1 MSKPRDYKAEY
12 QRRIAK
18 GLGRGLSRSQARGHP
33 RPTETHINPNMQTLQ
48 YDKGLEL
55 GLKGMRLGK
64 SLTKSAKS
72 IGVSRERLSH
82 YLAQN
87 SIIAKHKGKWQLKQD
102 DRIREVMIY
111 SQGRVKHIQAK
122 GYEIASLVGRYMA
135 AVAQF
140 LKTNHSSY
148 LDPFKD
154 VIVRDIKGKAYL
166 LETRPN
172 VLYRLDHAGG
182 ETFEQVYRIVV

>member
-1 MSKPRDYKAEY
+1 MKNPRDYKVEY
-12 QRRIAK
+12 ERRIAK
-18 GLGRGLSRSQARGHP
+18 GLSKGLSRSQARGHP
-33 RPTETHINPNMQTLQ
+33 RATETHIKMSLQVPQ
-48 YDKGLEL
+48 YDKRLEL
-55 GLKGMRLGK
+55 GLKELRLGS

-87 SIIAKHKGKWQLKQD
+87 AVIEKHNGRWRLKQD

-111 SQGRVKHIQAK
+111 SQGKVKHIQIK
-122 GYEIASLVGRYMA
+122 GYEIASYVGRYMA

-140 LKTNHSSY
+140 LKTNNVRH
-148 LDPFKD
+148 LEPFKD
-154 VIVRDIKGKAYL
+154 GMVKDIKGKVYL

-172 VLYRLDHAGG
+172 VLYRIDHADG

>member
-12 QRRIAK
+12 ERRIAK
-18 GLGRGLSRSQARGHP
+18 GINRGLSRSQARGHP
-33 RPTETHINPNMQTLQ
+33 RPTETHINQSLQVHQ
-48 YDKGLEL
+48 YDKRLEL
-55 GLKGMRLGK
+55 GLKELRLGK

-82 YLAQN
+82 YLVQN
-87 SIIAKHKGKWQLKQD
+87 VVIEKHKGRWRLKQD

-111 SQGRVKHIQAK
+111 TGGKVKHIHVK
-122 GYEIASLVGRYMA
+122 GYEMASLVGQYMA
-135 AVAQF
+135 AVTQF
-140 LKTNHSSY
+140 LKTNNLSH

-154 VIVRDIKGKAYL
+154 VAVKDIKGKSYL

>member
-1 MSKPRDYKAEY
+1 MVKLRDYKAEY
-12 QRRIAK
+12 ERRIAK
-18 GLGRGLSRSQARGHP
+18 GISRGLSRSQARGHP
-33 RPTETHINPNMQTLQ
+33 RSTEIHINLRLQTPQ
-48 YDKGLEL
+48 YDKHLEM
-55 GLKGMRLGK
+55 GLKELRLGK

-87 SIIAKHKGKWQLKQD
+87 AVIEKHNGRWRVKQD

-111 SQGRVKHIQAK
+111 SQDKAKYIQVK
-122 GYEIASLVGRYMA
+122 GYEIASIVGRYID
-135 AVAQF
+135 AVGQF
-140 LKTNHSSY
+140 LKSNNPKH

-172 VLYRLDHAGG
+172 VLYRLDHSGG